1 MATCCSKAVGDD
13 EARPFVKL
21 AGLPPAAALPVPEP
35 PPAGKA
41 GSEPPRV
48 RAAWQYVLLQFLL

>member
-1 MATCCSKAVGDD
+1 MAKYRSKAVGDD

-21 AGLPPAAALPVPEP
+21 ASLLAAAALPLTTKEP
-35 PPAGKA
+35 PPGKA

-48 RAAWQYVLLQFLL
+48 RTA